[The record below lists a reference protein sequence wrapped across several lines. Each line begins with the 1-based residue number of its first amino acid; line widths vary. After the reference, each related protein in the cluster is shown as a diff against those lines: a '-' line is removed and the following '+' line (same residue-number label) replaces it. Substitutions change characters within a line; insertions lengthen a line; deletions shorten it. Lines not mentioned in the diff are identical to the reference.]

1 MNLRRFYKSSIFL
14 KSIFVVSIFV
24 IFFISAV
31 TFKHIS
37 QVGNSSSSVSHSY
50 EVNLELERLM
60 SYIKD
65 SETGQRGYLI
75 TKDSTFLTPYISS
88 KKNIEQSFNKV
99 KKYTINNPI
108 QEKNLRKL
116 EFYISKRQNYLSM
129 TLHMSRDKP
138 LSDKILKEKLMVGKE
153 TMDSIRAQIDEMI
166 SVEKKMLRKKE
177 VNYKDTVKVTPI
189 FVYVTLLITLLL
201 ISISYMRINRD
212 LDKMQVSNNRLALMN
227 ESSSLAESVARFGS
241 WELNLETNE
250 YRMSNNAYQLLGFK
264 PHGFF
269 ASQENF
275 LKYVHP
281 DDQQTFREATEKLV
295 KNVSLAPVTYKVIR
309 KDKKVRYFRT
319 TGRIVINKLGD
330 KVLIGTNSDVTDEVL
345 ASMSL
350 EQQNMDLEASNKELV
365 AFNYAASH
373 DLQEPL
379 RKIQT
384 FVSRLDEKE
393 SANLSE
399 TGKEFMARINS
410 SVERMRVLIEDLLQ
424 YSRTTKTEKVF
435 EETSLNDLLENAKV
449 ELAQII
455 EEKNAKIQS
464 QPLPKLKVI
473 PFQIQQLFI
482 NLISNSLKYSKTDKA
497 PDIKITCKKVNA
509 SDEDLIP
516 KIINGKFH
524 KITFKDNGIGFEQ
537 EYAEKIFVLFN
548 RLHNKNEYAG
558 TGIGLAICKKI
569 VENHRGFIFAVGKP
583 NSGATFT
590 IYFPEDD
597 SQPEVS

>member
-1 MNLRRFYKSSIFL
+1 MKLRRFYKSSIFL

-37 QVGNSSSSVSHSY
+37 QVGDSSKWVNHSY

-60 SYIKD
+60 SYLKD

-75 TKDSTFLTPYISS
+75 TKDSTFLVPYINSTKS
-88 KKNIEQSFNKV
+88 IHDSFNKV
-99 KKYTINNPI
+99 KKYTKDNPI

-116 EFYISKRQNYLSM
+116 EFYINKRQNYLSM
-129 TLHMSRDKP
+129 SLHISRNKP
-138 LSDKILKEKLMVGKE
+138 LSDSILKEKLNIGKDA
-153 TMDSIRAQIDEMI
+153 MDSIREQVQEMI
-166 SVEKKMLRKKE
+166 LVEKKMLKARE

-212 LDKMQVSNNRLALMN
+212 LDRMQNSNNRLALMN
-227 ESSSLAESVARFGS
+227 EASNFAENVARFGS
-241 WELNLETNE
+241 WQLNLETDE
-250 YRMSNNAYQLLGFK
+250 YSMSDNSYQLLGFK
-264 PHGFF
+264 PQGFF
-269 ASQENF
+269 ASRENF

-281 DDQQTFREATEKLV
+281 DDQQTFKDATDKLI
-295 KNVSLAPVTYKVIR
+295 KNVSLPPFTYRIIR
-309 KDKKVRYFRT
+309 KDKKIRYFRT
-319 TGRIVINKLGD
+319 TGRIVVNKMGD
-330 KVLIGTNSDVTDEVL
+330 RILIGTNGDVTDEVL

-350 EQQNMDLEASNKELV
+350 EQQNRDLEASNKELV

-393 SANLSE
+393 RDNLSE
-399 TGKEFMARINS
+399 SGKEFMARITN
-410 SVERMRVLIEDLLQ
+410 SVERMRILIEDLLQ
-424 YSRTTKTEKVF
+424 YSRTTKSEKVF
-435 EETSLNDLLENAKV
+435 EPSSLNDLLENAKID
-449 ELAQII
+449 LAQTI

-464 QPLPKLKVI
+464 QPLPNLEVI

-482 NLISNSLKYSKTDKA
+482 NLISNSLKYSKADIA
-497 PDIKITCKKVNA
+497 PEIKISCKKVNA
-509 SDEDLIP
+509 ADEELLP
-516 KIINGKFH
+516 QSGNQKYY

-569 VENHRGFIFAVGKP
+569 VENHRGFIFATGKP
-583 NSGATFT
+583 NVGATFT
-590 IYFPEDD
+590 IYLPE
-597 SQPEVS
+597 EATELN

>member
-37 QVGNSSSSVSHSY
+37 QVGNSSGQVSHSY

-75 TKDSTFLTPYISS
+75 TKDSTYLAPYITS
-88 KKNIEQSFNKV
+88 KTNIEKSFEKV
-99 KKYTINNPI
+99 KKYTQNNPI

-129 TLHMSRDKP
+129 TLHMARNKP
-138 LSDKILKEKLMVGKE
+138 LSDKVLKEKLNVGKE
-153 TMDSIRAQIDEMI
+153 AMDSIRAQIDEMI
-166 SVEKKMLRKKE
+166 EVEKSMLKVKK
-177 VNYKDTVKVTPI
+177 VSYIDNVKVTPI
-189 FVYVTLLITLLL
+189 FVYVTLLTTLLL

-212 LDKMQVSNNRLALMN
+212 LDKMQVTNNRLALMN
-227 ESSSLAESVARFGS
+227 ESSNLAENVARFGS

-250 YRMSNNAYQLLGFK
+250 YTMSDNSFRLLGFK
-264 PHGFF
+264 PDGFF

-281 DDQQTFREATEKLV
+281 DDLPAFHEATEKLV
-295 KNVSLAPVTYKVIR
+295 KNVSLPPFTYRVIR
-309 KDKKVRYFRT
+309 KDKKIRYFRT
-319 TGRIVINKLGD
+319 SGRIVINKMGD
-330 KVLIGTNSDVTDEVL
+330 RILIGTNGDVTDEVL
-345 ASMSL
+345 ASLSL
-350 EQQNMDLEASNKELV
+350 EQQNLDLEASNKELV

-393 SANLSE
+393 KDNLSE

-435 EETSLNDLLENAKV
+435 EETSLNELLENAKV
-449 ELAQII
+449 ELGQII

-464 QPLPKLKVI
+464 QSLPKLKVI
-473 PFQIQQLFI
+473 PFQIQQMFI
-482 NLISNSLKYSKTDKA
+482 NLISNSLKYSKADKD
-497 PDIKITCKKVNA
+497 PDIKISCKKVNA
-509 SDEDLIP
+509 SDEELIP
-516 KIINGKFH
+516 KINQGKFY

-569 VENHRGFIFAVGKP
+569 VENHRGFIFATGKP
-583 NSGATFT
+583 DLGATFT
-590 IYFPEDD
+590 IYLPVDD
-597 SQPEVS
+597 GQSEA